1 MGKRKGASSA
11 SNAQPVSDKKSRTNG
26 HALLTGTSKEKRS
39 DSPITTIAKAG
50 SAVIPEGDSSARNH
64 ITTLAQPRSEKGA
77 GSNGI
82 PPVAVTGTAGSVIA
96 SAAKPLP
103 RITIASGLVPRQVTR
118 SKPVS
123 SIGRNTLVIVADKSS
138 SSSSKKKQGNVPAT
152 ASVPAGGSSTDQ
164 AEKSIFRAKDIV
176 QHWIPAL
183 PSSSEAV
190 TVGSTSSLRPIA
202 PGASTANRVRIGF
215 GSVRPTVRS
224 ARADQEDTALV
235 SPSTVTAAVN
245 AAALAMTMATR
256 TMTDTIIHAAPI
268 VVHPEKHPHRK
279 EYPYGNYP
287 SYYEKRIEEQTKK
300 PIQVSQPSLGTDRSG
315 SMSGSGTGV
324 RTKTGGDSSRKQV
337 QDGLRWKAKLS
348 VLFPPTDLWTKGSGG
363 RMSLADLA
371 KRVDLR
377 LEFLDPTWFRGKR
390 VLDIGCNSAL
400 LTVFIA
406 LHYKPKKIQGVD
418 IDPSLIGKAQNFVLK
433 TFSQISPDAYIQ
445 THSRCHTDSNG
456 SRNSSTNIDDDN
468 DNEEGEGANQED
480 LPYEEYFPRAMYRIH
495 GLLPVPERTSRTEV
509 LFPHN
514 IELRVADWVTETDN
528 HQDAEAEQWD
538 IIFAFSLTKW
548 VHLHHG
554 DAGLKRFFQK
564 IYRSLAK
571 GGILLLEPQAY
582 ETYNRRSKIL
592 PEMQTTYKE
601 IAFRPE
607 MFQEYLLGPEVGFR
621 EGRLLGHSEGRAR
634 NFNRDIY
641 MYRK

>member
-1 MGKRKGASSA
+1 
-11 SNAQPVSDKKSRTNG
+11 
-26 HALLTGTSKEKRS
+26 
-39 DSPITTIAKAG
+39 
-50 SAVIPEGDSSARNH
+50 
-64 ITTLAQPRSEKGA
+64 
-77 GSNGI
+77 
-82 PPVAVTGTAGSVIA
+82 
-96 SAAKPLP
+96 
-103 RITIASGLVPRQVTR
+103 
-118 SKPVS
+118 
-123 SIGRNTLVIVADKSS
+123 
-138 SSSSKKKQGNVPAT
+138 
-152 ASVPAGGSSTDQ
+152 
-164 AEKSIFRAKDIV
+164 
-176 QHWIPAL
+176 
-183 PSSSEAV
+183 
-190 TVGSTSSLRPIA
+190 
-202 PGASTANRVRIGF
+202 
-215 GSVRPTVRS
+215 
-224 ARADQEDTALV
+224 
-235 SPSTVTAAVN
+235 
-245 AAALAMTMATR
+245 
-256 TMTDTIIHAAPI
+256 
-268 VVHPEKHPHRK
+268 
-279 EYPYGNYP
+279 
-287 SYYEKRIEEQTKK
+287 
-300 PIQVSQPSLGTDRSG
+300 
-315 SMSGSGTGV
+315 
-324 RTKTGGDSSRKQV
+324 
-337 QDGLRWKAKLS
+337 
-348 VLFPPTDLWTKGSGG
+348 
-363 RMSLADLA
+363 MSLADLA

-418 IDPSLIGKAQNFVLK
+418 IDPSLIGKAQNFV
-433 TFSQISPDAYIQ
+433 
-445 THSRCHTDSNG
+445 
-456 SRNSSTNIDDDN
+456 TNIDDDN